1 MEFTLYEKDLPKDI
15 KLGSEIAVDCEMMGL
30 NPLRDRLCLVQISDN
45 GNTAHLVRIHRDQ
58 TEAPILKK
66 YLEDKSKTKI
76 FHFARTDLQFFK
88 KFLDITVEP
97 VFCTKM
103 ASKLARTYTE
113 RHGYKD
119 ICREMLGVEISKQQQ
134 LSDWGKDDLSQEQLL
149 YAAMDVAYLH
159 DLKKALEA
167 TLERENRLTLAKS
180 CFEFLKTRV
189 ELDLLGYCDTEIFP
203 HNDIK
208 AK

>member
-1 MEFTLYEKDLPKDI
+1 MEYTLHEKDLPKDI
-15 KLGSEIAVDCEMMGL
+15 KLGGEIAVDCEMMGI
-30 NPLRDRLCLVQISDN
+30 NPLRDRLCLVQLSDN
-45 GNTAHLVRIHRDQ
+45 GNNAHLVRIHKDQ
-58 TEAPILKK
+58 TEAPVLKK
-66 YLEDKSKTKI
+66 YMEDKSKIKI

-88 KFLDITVEP
+88 KCLDITVEP
-97 VFCTKM
+97 VFCTKI

-134 LSDWGKDDLSQEQLL
+134 LSDWGKEDLSQEQLL

-167 TLERENRLTLAKS
+167 ILKRESRLGLAQE
-180 CFEFLKTRV
+180 CFDFLKTRIH
-189 ELDLLGYCDTEIFP
+189 LDLLGYSDTEIFP
-203 HNDIK
+203 HSDIK